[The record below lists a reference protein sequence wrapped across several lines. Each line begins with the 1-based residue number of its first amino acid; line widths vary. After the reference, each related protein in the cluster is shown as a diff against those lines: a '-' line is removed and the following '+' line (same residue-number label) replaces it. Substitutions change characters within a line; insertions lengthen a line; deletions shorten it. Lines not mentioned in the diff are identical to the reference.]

1 MTKEERLLD
10 LLHPEK
16 VCKNPEC
23 GKKFRVRCK
32 RDTYCS
38 PECRRSDQARV
49 QRERRRK
56 EKEEAEAFM
65 RGEGKTKVSLSFEQ
79 MAKLEKKYNMSY
91 GKIEDAIRCGRI
103 KVEEC

>member
-1 MTKEERLLD
+1 MTAEERME

-23 GKKFRVRCK
+23 GRKFRVRNK
-32 RDTYCS
+32 RDVYCS
-38 PECRRSDQARV
+38 PECRRNDQARV

-65 RGEGKTKVSLSFEQ
+65 RGDGKTKVSLSFEQ
-79 MAKLEKKYNMSY
+79 MAKLEKKYNLSY
-91 GKIEDAIRCGRI
+91 GKIEDAIRGGRI

>member
-1 MTKEERLLD
+1 MTKEEMLLE
-10 LLHPEK
+10 LLHPMK
-16 VCKNPEC
+16 EC
-23 GKKFRVRCK
+23 EYAGCRKKFRAKTK
-32 RDTYCS
+32 RERWCS
-38 PECRRSDQARV
+38 PECRRKDNARI
-49 QRERRRK
+49 QREKRHR

-79 MAKLEKKYNMSY
+79 MAKLQQKYNLSY

>member
-1 MTKEERLLD
+1 MTTEVKAERI
-10 LLHPEK
+10 HPEK
-16 VCKNPEC
+16 VCKNPAC
-23 GKKFRVRCK
+23 GKKFRARDK
-32 RDTYCS
+32 RATYCS

-65 RGEGKTKVSLSFEQ
+65 RGDGKTEVSLSFEQ
-79 MAKLEKKYNMSY
+79 MKNLEKKYNLSY
-91 GKIEDAIRCGRI
+91 GNIEDAIRCGRI